1 MGIVLVIQEHTM
13 KNLQIR
19 NFYSA
24 DLELFLIKEPVSY
37 TRGFLMCGNLRYA
50 ALTF

>member
-1 MGIVLVIQEHTM
+1 MGIFFVIQEYTM

-24 DLELFLIKEPVSY
+24 DLELFLIKEAVSY

-50 ALTF
+50 ALTI